1 VKASLCAA
9 AVSLALT
16 GVPVWGG
23 EVGVLI
29 SGQRFGEF
37 DAFDAGLGLRGG
49 YRFGRGFALEAELEH
64 LPGALGGRV
73 PFSASRTGARLR
85 ARAGIARESW
95 GAFAG
100 LAPGVLRFGS
110 APEPIACI
118 AVFPPP
124 LECQLAAG
132 KTVPALGLG
141 GGLELFASGR
151 VVVRLDVEDL
161 LLRYP
166 VSFRRE
172 NRVEHHA
179 RAALSFGLRLGGHR
193 Q

>member
-1 VKASLCAA
+1 VKTSLCAA
-9 AVSLALT
+9 LSLALCA
-16 GVPVWGG
+16 PAWAG
-23 EVGVLI
+23 ELGVLV

-37 DAFDAGLGLRGG
+37 DAFGAGVGLRGG
-49 YRFGRGFALEAELEH
+49 YRFARVFALEAELEH
-64 LPGALGGRV
+64 FPGALGGRV
-73 PFSASRTGARLR
+73 PFSTSRTAARLR
-85 ARAGIARESW
+85 ARAGVAREKW
-95 GAFAG
+95 GAFAA
-100 LAPGVLRFGS
+100 LAPGVLRFAP

-132 KTVPALGLG
+132 RTVPALGLG
-141 GGLELFASGR
+141 VGVELFAAER
-151 VVVRLDVEDL
+151 VVVRLDVEDQ

-172 NRVEHHA
+172 NRVEHHL
-179 RAALSFGLRLGGHR
+179 RAALSFGLRFRGHR

>member
-1 VKASLCAA
+1 MTA
-9 AVSLALT
+9 
-16 GVPVWGG
+16 VPVWGG
-23 EVGVLI
+23 EVSVLI
-29 SGQRFGEF
+29 SGLRFGEF

-49 YRFGRGFALEAELEH
+49 YRFGRGFALEAEFEH
-64 LPGALGGRV
+64 FPGALGGRV
-73 PFSASRTGARLR
+73 PFTASRTAARLR
-85 ARAGIARESW
+85 ARAGVVGERW
-95 GAFAG
+95 GAFAA
-100 LAPGVLRFGS
+100 LAPGVLRFAS

-132 KTVPALGLG
+132 RTVPGFGLG
-141 GGLELFASGR
+141 GGVELFASKR

-172 NRVEHHA
+172 ERVEHHL
-179 RAALSFGLRLGGHR
+179 RAALSFGLRFRGHR